1 MNEERDPHKVINRM
15 LKIGP
20 VFAKAKQ
27 DRIQLMEFR
36 KSKKAILMQQAPSE
50 CKTDKMRETYAYA
63 HEEYQEVLNGIGEAV
78 FTEEKYRM
86 EMAAHHARIEV
97 WRTEQSNNR
106 ADFKT
111 GSLVT

>member
-1 MNEERDPHKVINRM
+1 MNETDPHLVINRM

-20 VFAKAKQ
+20 VFAEAKK

-36 KSKKAILMQQAPSE
+36 KSKKAILMQQAPAE
-50 CKTDKMRETYAYA
+50 CKTDKAKESYAYA
-63 HEEYQEVLNGIGEAV
+63 HEEYQEVLKGIGEAV

-106 ADFKT
+106 VQLGA
-111 GSLVT
+111 GGLVT